1 LGRGN
6 ERVPQGIWSDRFSNS
21 GTAGNPANDPPGSVP
36 VKTVSIGSHK
46 DWSFA
51 ALHRPHGALLAV
63 PAAQAVRDGWAVG
76 WLPDTILFTPQ
87 PAWPE
92 LDVDTGCMRIAIR
105 VKPGSAR
112 PGVGGEHDGA
122 LVVRVSARA
131 VDGKATEAA
140 LAAVAASFGV
150 RRSAVRLVSGASSRT
165 KIVDIDADDPRILAA
180 LLAAPGRLRPQQDAA
195 AVRPSV
201 MSAVIAGS
209 AATHP
214 RVAAGDG

>member
-1 LGRGN
+1 
-6 ERVPQGIWSDRFSNS
+6 
-21 GTAGNPANDPPGSVP
+21 
-36 VKTVSIGSHK
+36 
-46 DWSFA
+46 
-51 ALHRPHGALLAV
+51 
-63 PAAQAVRDGWAVG
+63 
-76 WLPDTILFTPQ
+76 
-87 PAWPE
+87 
-92 LDVDTGCMRIAIR
+92 MRIAIR

-165 KIVDIDADDPRILAA
+165 KIVDIDAGDPRILAA

-195 AVRPSV
+195 AV
-201 MSAVIAGS
+201 AGGQPH
-209 AATHP
+209 AGM
-214 RVAAGDG
+214 AGDVSQAEIGQQRGESGRSRSAPGPARPRGRCPVARSMVSMTSAR